1 MAHMSWVS
9 TQTLPNSSVLG
20 RGKLTFPQRV
30 EGEID
35 EHFPEELK
43 GAGKA
48 QVIMFSEDRDKG
60 PFVVTLSLQKLG
72 QERGNRHRVVL
83 LERDWMPIVRALELR
98 KGDTVSIFLLNKQP
112 WTYLITV
119 ERAPGEAN
127 QPNQPLRMEFDLN
140 EPVQMEIDLNE
151 PVQLDMENNLNQ
163 PNQPPRMEFDL
174 NKPVHPQSD

>member
-1 MAHMSWVS
+1 
-9 TQTLPNSSVLG
+9 
-20 RGKLTFPQRV
+20 
-30 EGEID
+30 
-35 EHFPEELK
+35 
-43 GAGKA
+43 
-48 QVIMFSEDRDKG
+48 MFSEERDKG

-72 QERGNRHRVVL
+72 QDRHRVVL
-83 LERDWMPIVRALELR
+83 LERDWSMPIVGALELR
-98 KGDTVSIFLLNKQP
+98 KGDTVSIFLLNKQA

>member
-1 MAHMSWVS
+1 MDLVS
-9 TQTLPNSSVLG
+9 KQRLPNSSVSG
-20 RGKLTFPQRV
+20 RGKLTLPQHV
-30 EGEID
+30 EGEMD

-43 GAGKA
+43 VAGKA
-48 QVIMFSEDRDKG
+48 QVIMFSEDPDKG
-60 PFVVTLSLQKLG
+60 PFPVTFSRQKLG
-72 QERGNRHRVVL
+72 KERGNRHRVVI
-83 LERDWMPIVRALELR
+83 LEPGWMPIVGAHKLR
-98 KGDTVSIFLLNKQP
+98 KGDTVSIFRLNKQP
-112 WTYLITV
+112 WSYLITV